1 MDIPNLYYVVPY
13 PLCVLCGFIHVLC
26 GSIPSLC
33 TMWVHT
39 CTMWFHTFSV
49 YYVGSYLYYVGPYP
63 LCVLCGF
70 IHVLCGSIPS
80 LCTMWVHTFNNSL
93 ENYIEASII
102 LQYNFKGIWWLCGSI
117 MGNSISVIGKFLEL
131 LA

>member
-1 MDIPNLYYVVPY
+1 MDIPNLYYVV
-13 PLCVLCGFIHVLC
+13 
-26 GSIPSLC
+26 
-33 TMWVHT
+33 
-39 CTMWFHTFSV
+39 
-49 YYVGSYLYYVGPYP
+49 PYP

-93 ENYIEASII
+93 ENYIEASIM
-102 LQYNFKGIWWLCGSI
+102 LQYNFKDIWWLCGSI
-117 MGNSISVIGKFLEL
+117 MGNSISIIGKFLEL

>member
-39 CTMWFHTFSV
+39 CTMWVHTLSV
-49 YYVGSYLYYVGPYP
+49 YYVGSYMYYVGPYL
-63 LCVLCGF
+63 LC
-70 IHVLCGSIPS
+70 VLCGSIPS
-80 LCTMWVHTFNNSL
+80 TIHLK
-93 ENYIEASII
+93 II
-102 LQYNFKGIWWLCGSI
+102 LKLVSCYNIILKAYGGYV
-117 MGNSISVIGKFLEL
+117 G
-131 LA
+131 A

>member
-1 MDIPNLYYVVPY
+1 MWFHTLSVYYVGSYLYYVVPY

-26 GSIPSLC
+26 GSIPSLF

-39 CTMWFHTFSV
+39 LSV
-49 YYVGSYLYYVGPYP
+49 YYVGSYMYYVVPYL
-63 LCVLCGF
+63 LCVLCG
-70 IHVLCGSIPS
+70 S
-80 LCTMWVHTFNNSL
+80 HTFNNSL
-93 ENYIEASII
+93 ENYIEASIM